1 MGMNASVTIKM
12 SKELSMTTAP
22 HLFQPLKLRSLE
34 TRNRIVISPMCQ
46 YSAHEGHLDDWH
58 LVNLG
63 RYAIGG
69 AGIVFTEA
77 TAVQKR
83 GRITHGCPG
92 LWTDSQIPGHARV
105 AEFALR
111 NGAIPAIQLGHA
123 GRKGGMQRP
132 WFGNGPLN
140 DADTVRGD
148 MPWTPVGPSALPVAD
163 GWPEPHVLSETDIAD
178 LIEDYRSAAK
188 RALDAGYKIAEI
200 HGAHGYLLHSFLSPL
215 SNKRHDKYGGD
226 LQGRMRLALEVTEAV
241 RDVWSSELPIF
252 FRTSA
257 VDGTPEGWS
266 LDDTVVLAT
275 ELKRI
280 GVAVMDCSSSGIA
293 GSATANVPRKRQ
305 PGFQV
310 PYAERVRTEVGM
322 ATMAVGLITHPEQA
336 EDILAHGRAD
346 LIAIG
351 REALVDPMWALHAA
365 QTLGADPLFDLW
377 PEQSGWWLEGR
388 QKTSDFYQPLKS
400 VE

>member
-1 MGMNASVTIKM
+1 
-12 SKELSMTTAP
+12 MTDLP
-22 HLFQPLKLRSLE
+22 HLLQPLALRSLH
-34 TRNRIVISPMCQ
+34 TRNRVVISPMCQ
-46 YSAHEGHLDDWH
+46 YSAQEGHLTDWH

-92 LWTDSQIPGHARV
+92 LWTDSQISGHARV
-105 AEFALR
+105 AEFALL

-132 WFGNGPLN
+132 WFGNGPL
-140 DADTVRGD
+140 DAADTARGD

-163 GWPEPHVLSETDIAD
+163 GWPLPHALTQADIDTLVAD
-178 LIEDYRSAAK
+178 YASAAR
-188 RALDAGYKIAEI
+188 RALAAGYKIAEV

-215 SNKRHDKYGGD
+215 SNKRDDAYGGD
-226 LQGRMRLALEVTEAV
+226 LAGRMRLALEITQAV
-241 RDVWSSELPIF
+241 REVWPDDLPLF

-266 LDDTVVLAT
+266 LEDTVTLAT

-280 GVAVMDCSSSGIA
+280 GVDVMDCSSSGIA
-293 GSATANVPRKRQ
+293 GSATAGVPQKRQ

-310 PYAERVRTEVGM
+310 PYAERVRKDAGI
-322 ATMAVGLITHPEQA
+322 ATMAVGLITHPQQA
-336 EDILAHGRAD
+336 ENILAKGQAD

-351 REALVDPMWALHAA
+351 REALVNPMWALHAA
-365 QTLGADPLFDLW
+365 QTLAPDPQFTDW
-377 PEQSGWWLEGR
+377 PEQSGWWLASR
-388 QKTSDFYQPLKS
+388 QKTSDFYDPDTKG
-400 VE
+400 